1 MLSQNQSPADEWE
14 RKEPSALLLKVPL
27 FWSPCS
33 ALPSINRAAHL
44 ALDDVDILTPAEL
57 PPFSFGLGSE
67 AAGRSNGAQS
77 QLLIP
82 ERTAGFGVSR
92 VDSTIIII
100 IIITS
105 EGGRGSGRR
114 EAEEIISATQE
125 KTSDLQVGLNGG
137 ILSGQS
143 ELHLSSTS

>member
-82 ERTAGFGVSR
+82 DRTAEYPEWTVLLLLLSSSPAR
-92 VDSTIIII
+92 VD
-100 IIITS
+100 
-105 EGGRGSGRR
+105 
-114 EAEEIISATQE
+114 AVVDDE
-125 KTSDLQVGLNGG
+125 KQKK
-137 ILSGQS
+137 
-143 ELHLSSTS
+143 